1 MRTLYRA
8 ALALAFTFTGAVGVA
23 GAATAPSV
31 VAQAPAATGTLN
43 GRVTDPRANPVAGAT
58 VYAVGPGPASNA
70 TTDNDGRFSFALAP
84 GVYTV
89 TVNRGGFETAAN
101 DVAIVAGTTVTLT
114 VPLQESNLQSLRV
127 IGRTSTN
134 SQRAQLNIS
143 ESAVSSLPPLEI
155 TLRQNNTLTD
165 TVATMPGVV
174 VQRTF
179 SSTPNTNFVV
189 RGAGPQTRVTVD
201 GHPVSSGIFGQ
212 WNTNYAAAGI
222 FNDVEVVKG
231 TGLNGAIAGE
241 SAVGTVNLRTRDFT
255 AKNSAGIQLGSDNY
269 SGGLYNMFA
278 DVNFLNNRASLIVA
292 KSFIGYNG
300 PWEGYF
306 GNRAGAN
313 TLGTRPVALGAPQQF
328 IGLDQWQGDY
338 SNRYGLEAELAK
350 IRYRFSETSSVTLEY
365 LGMHGQYQP
374 QGGSYGTYLG
384 KMTLQA
390 CQNGAAYQPT
400 LATCGTQSTYT
411 APYTFN
417 QIGQTVDA
425 YSWFPNSFIQN
436 NEPQFAAEFRTAIKN
451 DTLLFRPY
459 THLINRYISGVRENN
474 YPGNGGAWFAVTNPA
489 NCQVK
494 FVAPGTTGGP
504 AVGAAGPCFPATTG
518 PNGGAYIGGDTTG
531 HQFVTT
537 PNAPTCSVA
546 APCFT
551 TTTGI
556 QNDGTFG
563 FGTPFS
569 QPEVDRLNG
578 YTLSLIHPAGNNV
591 FNFSVDYRK
600 DFAQSQSSDQSA
612 AAQGCSFVIGSATA
626 ANAFYKTPDPAHPGQ
641 FLTVPYQPTCSTTQ
655 FPATGSQFSR
665 YNLLPRSAIG
675 TPPTVSQYTDFALT
689 GTFHLGDKLSL
700 AIGNYFELYRLNAQ
714 IEDPNVL
721 STYAALGNSG
731 ASPVALVTRSQ
742 SYSHYDP
749 HVGLEYRVNR
759 NLSLRANAGSSI
771 TQPWPGIVSGFGSI
785 TIPNA
790 ANGGNYTNS
799 IPNFNLKPETTVSYD
814 LGFDQRMHDGGVV
827 SFDLYDITIHDVFIA
842 NSTNL
847 GTIAN
852 TCGPGNGGT
861 FPNALCL
868 QTNQINGPIQRG
880 YGAEISFTKNPV
892 NGWGY
897 YVSSTLARTYLDQ
910 LPLSIYV
917 SNTSAGNGNFNV
929 NGAQLFGNPF
939 FKTYAQLL
947 YANSR
952 GSQFAI
958 GADYEGPDNSTFGQP
973 FILWDAAVRI
983 PLHKN
988 VAFQISA
995 QNLFNY
1001 VPGTALGRS
1010 LSNQGNI
1017 QPQLYLGPGNVLL
1030 PTGGTSN
1037 INALP
1042 PRVFRFSLDF
1052 HP

>member
-1 MRTLYRA
+1 MRTLLRA
-8 ALALAFTFTGAVGVA
+8 SAAVAFAYLGLVGPA
-23 GAATAPSV
+23 AAATAPSV
-31 VAQAPAATGTLN
+31 VAQAPASTGTLN
-43 GRVTDPRANPVAGAT
+43 GRVTDPRAEPVAGA
-58 VYAVGPGPASNA
+58 AVSVVGGGPAANA
-70 TTDNDGRFSFALAP
+70 TTDNDGRFSFSLAP

-89 TVNRGGFETAAN
+89 TVNRGGYETAQN
-101 DVAIVAGTTVTLT
+101 DVAIVAGTTITLT
-114 VPLQESNLQSLRV
+114 VPLQEQNLQSLRV

-143 ESAVSSLPPLEI
+143 ESSVTTLPPLEI

-174 VQRTF
+174 VQRSF
-179 SSTPNTNFVV
+179 SATPNTNFVV
-189 RGAGPQTRVTVD
+189 RGAGTQTRVTVD

-212 WNTNYAAAGI
+212 WNTNYAASGI

-231 TGLNGAIAGE
+231 AGLNGSIAGE

-255 AKNSAGIQLGSDNY
+255 AKNSAGIQIGADNY

-278 DVNFLNNRASLIVA
+278 DVNFLHDKASLIVA

-306 GNRAGAN
+306 GNRAGFN
-313 TLGTRPVALGAPQQF
+313 TLATQPVAQGVPQRF

-350 IRYRFSETSSVTLEY
+350 FRYRFSETSSVTLEY
-365 LGMHGQYQP
+365 LGLHGQYQP

-384 KMTLQA
+384 KMTIQA

-400 LATCGTQSTYT
+400 LATCGTQSTYSP
-411 APYTFN
+411 PYTFN

-425 YSWFPNSFIQN
+425 YQWFPNSFIQN

-459 THLINRYISGVRENN
+459 THEINRYISGVRENN
-474 YPGNGGAWFAVTNPA
+474 YPGNGGQWFAVTNAA

-494 FVAPGTTGGP
+494 FIAPGTTGGP
-504 AVGAAGPCFPATTG
+504 AAGAAGPCFPTNTG
-518 PNGGAYIGGDTTG
+518 PNGAAYIGGDQTG
-531 HQFVTT
+531 HQFLTT
-537 PNAPTCSVA
+537 PNMPACSVA
-546 APCFT
+546 APCYT

-563 FGTPFS
+563 YGTPFS

-578 YTLSLIHPAGNNV
+578 YTLSLIHPVGNNV

-600 DFAQSQSSDQSA
+600 DFAQSQSSDQSGA
-612 AAQGCSFVIGSATA
+612 APGCQFVIGSVSGANVLQTA
-626 ANAFYKTPDPAHPGQ
+626 GPNKGKPYPGQ
-641 FLTVPYQPTCSTTQ
+641 ENCSTTT
-655 FPATGSQFSR
+655 FTGPYTR

-689 GTFHLGDKLSL
+689 GTIHLGEKLTL
-700 AIGNYFELYRLNAQ
+700 ALGNYLELYKLNAQ
-714 IEDPNVL
+714 IENPDVL
-721 STYAALGNSG
+721 AAYAAIGTTS
-731 ASPVALVTRSQ
+731 AAPVALVTRTQ
-742 SYSHYDP
+742 NYSHYDP
-749 HVGLEYRVNR
+749 HIGLEYRVNR

-827 SFDLYDITIHDVFIA
+827 SFDLYDFTIHNVFIA
-842 NSTNL
+842 NTTNL

-852 TCGPGNGGT
+852 TCGPGNGGV
-861 FPNALCL
+861 FPNSLCL
-868 QTNQINGPIQRG
+868 QTNQINGPIQRD
-880 YGAEISFTKNPV
+880 YGAEVSFTKNPV

-897 YVSSTLARTYLDQ
+897 YVTGTLARAYLDQ
-910 LPLSIYV
+910 LPLSIYFA
-917 SNTSAGNGNFNV
+917 NTSPTNGNFNV
-929 NGAQLFGNPF
+929 NGAQIFGNPF
-939 FKTYAQLL
+939 FKSYAQLL

-952 GSQFAI
+952 GAAYSL

-973 FILWDAAVRI
+973 FMIWDAAARI

-988 VAFQISA
+988 VALQISS

-1017 QPQLYLGPGNVLL
+1017 QPQLYLKNGVLL
-1030 PTGGTSN
+1030 PTGGVSN
-1037 INALP
+1037 VNALP
-1042 PRVFRFSLDF
+1042 PRTFRFSLDF